1 MCLSSRGWEVDLAG
15 EILPGL
21 QTSLGLTFFDLDGD
35 QLVADYTPEK
45 LVNVNATYQFQ
56 TLPALKVGTSIRWQ
70 EATSRNVGQV
80 PAAYANAGQDIVIE
94 QDAYA
99 LVNMMA
105 SYTVN
110 DSITIIANVNNV
122 TDEKYL
128 KSLYWEQGY
137 YGAPRNYMLS
147 VNWQY

>member
-1 MCLSSRGWEVDLAG
+1 M
-15 EILPGL
+15 
-21 QTSLGLTFFDLDGD
+21 
-35 QLVADYTPEK
+35 
-45 LVNVNATYQFQ
+45 
-56 TLPALKVGTSIRWQ
+56 
-70 EATSRNVGQV
+70 
-80 PAAYANAGQDIVIE
+80 
-94 QDAYA
+94 
-99 LVNMMA
+99 NMMA